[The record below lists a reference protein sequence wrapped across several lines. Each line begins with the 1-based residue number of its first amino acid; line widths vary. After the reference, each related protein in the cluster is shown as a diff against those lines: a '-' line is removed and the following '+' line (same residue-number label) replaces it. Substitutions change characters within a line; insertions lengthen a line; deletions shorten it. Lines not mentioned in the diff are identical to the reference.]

1 LFFFFSIGG
10 RNQGPKSTERN
21 RRKYCDQFH
30 TSQRLNWWFVVCP
43 ESEEYP
49 LPAISP
55 PNVLVHGAEHT
66 KDEAVK
72 G

>member
-1 LFFFFSIGG
+1 
-10 RNQGPKSTERN
+10 
-21 RRKYCDQFH
+21 
-30 TSQRLNWWFVVCP
+30 
-43 ESEEYP
+43 

-55 PNVLVHGAEHT
+55 PNVLVHGAEYT